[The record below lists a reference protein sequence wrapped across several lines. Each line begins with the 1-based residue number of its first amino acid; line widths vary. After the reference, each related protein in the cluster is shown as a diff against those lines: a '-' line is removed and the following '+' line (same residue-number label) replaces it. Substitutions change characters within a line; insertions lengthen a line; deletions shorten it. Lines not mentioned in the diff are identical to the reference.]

1 MPPWQTSEVWSNSF
15 ETHPILGYLA
25 RARQV
30 LDTSRLT
37 LDHQDYITAINRA
50 YYAIFYAAN
59 ALLAT
64 RHMER
69 SKHSGVIAAFRE
81 HFVKTGLIEPKYS
94 DWYGVA
100 MDARQ
105 RGDYSFE
112 LTLDDARA
120 RELIEQ
126 AERFVHRVEHY
137 LREEGVLR

>member
-1 MPPWQTSEVWSNSF
+1 MLDP
-15 ETHPILGYLA
+15 ETQRTVLNYLA
-25 RARQV
+25 RAHQV
-30 LDTSRLT
+30 LDTGRLT
-37 LDHQDYITAINRA
+37 LEHQDYITAVNRA

-64 RHMER
+64 RHLER

-81 HFVKTGLIEPKYS
+81 HFVKTGLIGPEYS

-100 MDARQ
+100 MDTRQ

-112 LTLDDARA
+112 LTLDDTRA

-126 AERFVHRVEHY
+126 AERFVHRVEQY
-137 LREEGVLR
+137 LQEEGVLR